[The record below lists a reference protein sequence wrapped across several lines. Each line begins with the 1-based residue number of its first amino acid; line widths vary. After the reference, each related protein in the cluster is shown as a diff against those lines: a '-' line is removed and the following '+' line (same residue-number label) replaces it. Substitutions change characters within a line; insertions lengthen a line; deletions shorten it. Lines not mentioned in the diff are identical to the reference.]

1 MANPEKLYAERNL
14 ETLEPHY
21 SKHVLAMTVEGLHA
35 KADIAAELAHRDK
48 LIEIQKKY
56 IARLKGARHR

>member
-1 MANPEKLYAERNL
+1 MPKPEKLYAERDV
-14 ETLEPHY
+14 ETLEPYY
-21 SKHVLAMTVEGLHA
+21 SRHVLAMTVEGLHA

-48 LIEIQKKY
+48 LIETQKKY